1 MTSAR
6 PAEGDVT
13 TRRRMRAALGLPM
26 RLLRANPGLVFR
38 FALASLGR
46 AALTAATILLI
57 REFLAGALADGG
69 GSGLAARIAEA
80 MGPKAV
86 LWVTATSL
94 LLAHIGAA
102 LLAYDAQVTQMRIV
116 RVIELGTMQR
126 LIAQLL
132 RLSAAYF
139 DRRTHGD
146 VIQGLWHDV
155 QAMRTAT
162 VAAGTAVLESLQAAF
177 LLITAVIL
185 SPMLAIWAFLVLPL
199 AMQPINLIAGRTLTK
214 AFEVRRR
221 GISLY
226 DTLLQ
231 LVRGIRTIR
240 LYHGEQLETERAS
253 ERATVYLDEMV
264 AAERV
269 RSLATV
275 VMQALAGV
283 SLVAVIVVGG
293 LQVMRGVLGWP
304 ELLAFLMAARASQGP
319 LNNLNTAYLE
329 IQKNGASLVHIDVL
343 LNEQPDVRE
352 RADARAL
359 TASPSAIAFENVS
372 YGVGGVSILRDVSF
386 EVRAGETMGV
396 VGPSGAGKSTLL
408 NLTARLYDPAAG
420 VIRFDAM
427 DLRDCRLNDV
437 HGAIA
442 MVTQDPFLFATS
454 VRENIR
460 CGRPGATD
468 ADVEQAA
475 RAADIHD
482 DVVAMPAGYDT
493 LIGPGNRELS
503 RGEAQRVSIARA
515 IVKNAPLLLLDE
527 ATSSLDSWAEARVQ
541 QAIDR
546 MVAGRLVIAVAHRLS
561 TLRNATRILVL
572 EDGRVAGLG
581 THDELL
587 ATCGTYQRLW
597 AAQVQSGAGSPAS
610 DGVNV
615 DMEEPPAPRA
625 SGL

>member
-1 MTSAR
+1 MA
-6 PAEGDVT
+6 A
-13 TRRRMRAALGLPM
+13 RRRMRAALGLPL

-38 FALASLGR
+38 FAFTSLGR
-46 AALTAATILLI
+46 AVLTAATILLI
-57 REFLAGALADGG
+57 REFLAGALGG
-69 GSGLAARIAEA
+69 GTGLAARVAQTFGA
-80 MGPKAV
+80 SAV
-86 LWVTATSL
+86 LWVTVTLL

-116 RVIELGTMQR
+116 KVIEQGTMQR
-126 LIAQLL
+126 LVAQLL
-132 RLSAAYF
+132 TLSAGYF

-146 VIQGLWHDV
+146 VIQGIWHDV
-155 QAMRTAT
+155 QSMRTAA
-162 VAAGTAVLESLQAAF
+162 VAVGTAILESLQAAF

-185 SPMLAIWAFLVLPL
+185 SPVLALWAFLVLPL
-199 AMQPINLIAGRTLTK
+199 AMQPINLIAGRTLTR

-221 GISLY
+221 AISLY

-240 LYHGEQLETERAS
+240 LYHGERLETERAG
-253 ERATVYLDEMV
+253 ERASVYLDEMV
-264 AAERV
+264 DAERV

-275 VMQALAGV
+275 VMQTLAGV

-293 LQVMRGVLGWP
+293 LQVMRGSLGWP

-343 LNEQPDVRE
+343 LNEQPDVKE
-352 RADARAL
+352 RPDARAL
-359 TASPSAIAFENVS
+359 TKPPSAIAFENVS
-372 YGVGGVSILRDVSF
+372 YAVGDVSILREVSF
-386 EVRAGETMGV
+386 TARAGETLGV

-408 NLTARLYDPAAG
+408 NLTARLYDPTAG
-420 VIRFDAM
+420 AISFDAI
-427 DLRDCRLNDV
+427 DLRECRLNDV
-437 HGAIA
+437 YGAIA

-460 CGRPGATD
+460 CGRPGGSD
-468 ADVEQAA
+468 ADVEHAA
-475 RAADIHD
+475 RVADIHD
-482 DVVAMPAGYDT
+482 EIVAMPAGYDT
-493 LIGPGNRELS
+493 LIGPGHRELS

-515 IVKNAPLLLLDE
+515 ILKNAPILLLDE
-527 ATSSLDSWAEARVQ
+527 ATSSLDSWAESRVQ

-546 MVAGRLVIAVAHRLS
+546 LVVGRLVIAVAHRLS

-581 THDELL
+581 THNELL
-587 ATCGTYQRLW
+587 ASCETYQRLW
-597 AAQVQSGAGSPAS
+597 TAQIQSGAEIPTGDGQTMSSGPDPDPDVVPGSS
-610 DGVNV
+610 S
-615 DMEEPPAPRA
+615 A

>member
-1 MTSAR
+1 MTFAR
-6 PAEGDVT
+6 PAEGDAT

-26 RLLRANPGLVFR
+26 RLLRANPGLVVR
-38 FALASLGR
+38 FAFASLGR

-57 REFLAGALADGG
+57 REFLAGALGG
-69 GSGLAARIAEA
+69 ESGLAARIAEA
-80 MGPKAV
+80 IGPNAV
-86 LWVTATSL
+86 LWVTVGLL
-94 LLAHIGAA
+94 LLAHIGSA

-116 RVIELGTMQR
+116 KVIELGTMQR
-126 LIAQLL
+126 LVAQLL
-132 RLSAAYF
+132 TLSAGYF

-146 VIQGLWHDV
+146 VIQGIWHDV
-155 QAMRTAT
+155 QSMRTAA
-162 VAAGTAVLESLQAAF
+162 VAVGTAVLESLQAAF

-185 SPMLAIWAFLVLPL
+185 SPVLAMWAFLVLPL

-221 GISLY
+221 AITLY

-231 LVRGIRTIR
+231 LVRGMRTIR
-240 LYHGEQLETERAS
+240 LYRGERLETERAS

-283 SLVAVIVVGG
+283 SLVVVIVVGG

-329 IQKNGASLVHIDVL
+329 IQKHGASLVHIDLL
-343 LNEQPDVRE
+343 LNEQPEVRE
-352 RADARAL
+352 RADARPLA
-359 TASPSAIAFENVS
+359 TPPSAIAFENVS
-372 YGVGGVSILRDVSF
+372 YAVGDVSILRDVSF
-386 EVRAGETMGV
+386 KVGAGETMGV

-408 NLTARLYDPAAG
+408 NLTARLYDPATG

-468 ADVEQAA
+468 ADVEAA
-475 RAADIHD
+475 AIAADIHD
-482 DVVAMPAGYDT
+482 DIVAMPAGYDT
-493 LIGPGNRELS
+493 LIGPGNRDLS
-503 RGEAQRVSIARA
+503 RGEAQRVTIARA
-515 IVKNAPLLLLDE
+515 IVKNAPILLLDE

-581 THDELL
+581 THNELL
-587 ATCGTYQRLW
+587 DTCATYQRLW
-597 AAQVQSGAGSPAS
+597 AAQLQSSEGSPAGN
-610 DGVNV
+610 GVNV
-615 DMEEPPAPRA
+615 DIEGATPAPKA